1 MAVACGAELGGKA
14 GEAGADVVCQEHTAA
29 LSEAEHLPG
38 LLHQVYGLVH
48 GLGREGV
55 LGAVDGGEEAGV
67 CVLAKFCGGGTGLQ
81 LPLAGWCAGGVGLR
95 QRNAHL
101 MVAVEPQSPAEPEHC
116 RLGDIA
122 LPGQRG
128 NGEILRFVR
137 MLQQVVSDRVTG
149 SGQLVLSLMQQFPK
163 ICTHGQAPSSGP
175 QCPHYFLYLL
185 LPLPLHREGGIFIKS
200 IKEVWPLDK
209 CAFRHNSEEKAVQS
223 I

>member
-48 GLGREGV
+48 GFGREGV
-55 LGAVDGGEEAGV
+55 LGAVDGGEKAGV

-81 LPLAGWCAGGVGLR
+81 LPLAGGCAGGVGLR

-101 MVAVEPQSPAEPEHC
+101 MVAVEPQSPAEPEHG
-116 RLGDIA
+116 RLRDVA

-137 MLQQVVSDRVTG
+137 MLQQVVGDRVAG

-185 LPLPLHREGGIFIKS
+185 LPLPLHREGGIFIKKYKRS
-200 IKEVWPLDK
+200 L
-209 CAFRHNSEEKAVQS
+209 AA
-223 I
+223 

>member
-55 LGAVDGGEEAGV
+55 LGAVDGGEETGV

-81 LPLAGWCAGGVGLR
+81 LPLAGGCAGGVGLR

-101 MVAVEPQSPAEPEHC
+101 MVAVEPQSPAEPEHG
-116 RLGDIA
+116 RLGDVA

-137 MLQQVVSDRVTG
+137 MLQQVVSDRVAG

-175 QCPHYFLYLL
+175 QCPHYSLYLL
-185 LPLPLHREGGIFIKS
+185 LPPSAAQGRGHLYKKYKRSL
-200 IKEVWPLDK
+200 
-209 CAFRHNSEEKAVQS
+209 AA
-223 I
+223 

>member
-55 LGAVDGGEEAGV
+55 LGAVDGGEKAGV
-67 CVLAKFCGGGTGLQ
+67 CVLAKFCGGSTGLK

-137 MLQQVVSDRVTG
+137 MLQQVVGDRVAG

-175 QCPHYFLYLL
+175 QCPHY
-185 LPLPLHREGGIFIKS
+185 S
-200 IKEVWPLDK
+200 
-209 CAFRHNSEEKAVQS
+209 
-223 I
+223 